1 MGSHVICL
9 LKQARVG
16 RQPCNCLGSTLLALM
31 NLILKICWEEKSKI
45 VEFTILSW
53 QPWYLTAHVL
63 LKGDVLCSAGKEII
77 SVIHYACHDWE
88 QGLRRTLLQ
97 YLKKYFG
104 FYWRMP
110 NLTPLKWDYY
120 SFLVWGFSIIYS
132 FNYQF
137 SNNWLFLLSHLLFL
151 SYEEIMNM
159 LVPST
164 W

>member
-1 MGSHVICL
+1 ML
-9 LKQARVG
+9 G
-16 RQPCNCLGSTLLALM
+16 RKIQDCRIYNPILATVVLNCTRTV
-31 NLILKICWEEKSKI
+31 KS
-45 VEFTILSW
+45 
-53 QPWYLTAHVL
+53 
-63 LKGDVLCSAGKEII
+63 DVLCSAGKEII
-77 SVIHYACHDWE
+77 SVTHYACHDWE
-88 QGLRRTLLQ
+88 QGLRRTLFQ

-104 FYWRMP
+104 FYWRIP
-110 NLTPLKWDYY
+110 KLTPLKRDYY

-164 W
+164 WLLWMNRLLKYGLLCCFSSKSCNGEDTRSFCMVPKQ